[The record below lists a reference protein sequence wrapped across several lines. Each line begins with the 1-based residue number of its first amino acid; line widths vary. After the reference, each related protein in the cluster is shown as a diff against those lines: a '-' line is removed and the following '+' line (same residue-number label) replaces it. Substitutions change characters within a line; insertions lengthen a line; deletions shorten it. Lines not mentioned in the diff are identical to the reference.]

1 MKIAVTGGSGRIGRV
16 LTRLL
21 VGQQHEVVS
30 IDRSVPDDVALIAR
44 SAAMIT
50 SQSASSYANEP
61 IRFVEDDLMDV
72 NRVKS
77 LFDGCHGVI
86 HLAAI
91 PTIRDQSV
99 SQVYINNT
107 AASYNVLLACAELG
121 IHKVCL
127 ASSINAIG
135 GIYSRQPKYDY
146 FPVDEQHPT
155 YNEDAYSL
163 SKWVLEAQADSF
175 ARRYEDMTIC
185 SLRFHA
191 MIPSKP
197 GQVKRMGNFANI
209 SKDLWAYTNIVSG
222 ARACLMALQAEF
234 KGHEAFFIT
243 APQTAVE
250 TPSLELAQAHYPD
263 VPVVG
268 DLSGRN
274 SFYSTQK
281 AERLLGWKHEDL
293 EI

>member
-16 LTRLL
+16 LVRLL
-21 VGQQHEVVS
+21 IGQQHEVVS
-30 IDRSVPDDVALIAR
+30 IDRATEGEGATHLVTHHA
-44 SAAMIT
+44 
-50 SQSASSYANEP
+50 
-61 IRFVEDDLMDV
+61 DDLMNV
-72 NRVKS
+72 EHLKR
-77 LFDGCHGVI
+77 LFADCDGVI

-91 PTIRDQSV
+91 PTVRDQNPA
-99 SQVYINNT
+99 QVYINNT
-107 AASYNVLLACAELG
+107 ASSYNVLLACAELG
-121 IHKVCL
+121 IKKVCL

-135 GIYSRQPKYDY
+135 GIYSRQPRYDY

-175 ARRYEDMTIC
+175 ARRYEDMTIS

-197 GQVKRMGNFANI
+197 GGVKRMGNPANI

-222 ARACLMALQAEF
+222 AQACLMALQAEF

-250 TPSLELAQAHYPD
+250 MPSLELAQTYYPG
-263 VPVVG
+263 VRVVG
-268 DLSGRN
+268 DLPGHT
-274 SFYSTQK
+274 SFYSAKK
-281 AERLLGWKHEDL
+281 AERLLGWRHEDL
-293 EI
+293 EIT

>member
-1 MKIAVTGGSGRIGRV
+1 MKIAVTGGNGRVGRV
-16 LTRLL
+16 LVRVLI
-21 VGQQHEVVS
+21 GQQHDVVS
-30 IDRSVPDDVALIAR
+30 IDRAVDE
-44 SAAMIT
+44 T
-50 SQSASSYANEP
+50 HFQSAP
-61 IRFVEDDLMDV
+61 HLTHHVDDLMDV
-72 NRVKS
+72 ERLKS
-77 LFDGCHGVI
+77 LFAGCAGVI

-91 PTIRDQSV
+91 PTVRDQNPA
-99 SQVYINNT
+99 QVYINNT
-107 AASYNVLLACAELG
+107 ASSYNVLLACAELG

-135 GIYSRQPKYDY
+135 GIYSRQPRYDY

-197 GQVKRMGNFANI
+197 GMAKRMGNFAQI

-222 ARACLMALQAEF
+222 AQACLMALQAEF

-250 TPSLELAQAHYPD
+250 MPSLELAQAHYPG

-268 DLSGRN
+268 DLSGHT
-274 SFYSTQK
+274 SFYSAKK
-281 AERLLGWKHEDL
+281 AERLLGWRHEDL
-293 EI
+293 ETPDP